1 MNRSQFTRTF
11 AGILFLLLG
20 GALLLQN
27 TNVIDIADISKQ
39 YWPLLIVLA
48 GLMVLLNNVKS
59 WLFALFLVL
68 LGGLYQLR
76 ELDVVSFEPWPVIV
90 SLFFIAVGLSF
101 IFRQSYINKNLTK
114 DQRDDVTA
122 IMGGADTTNASQDF
136 KAAKLTAIMGGAKI
150 DLRKAVIKDEAV
162 IEVFAF
168 WGGVEILV
176 PKDVVIRNRLNNIMA
191 GTDDRTEQES
201 KKGAPVIVITGDI
214 IMAGVD
220 IRNTA
225 R

>member
-1 MNRSQFTRTF
+1 MNRSQLTRTF

-27 TNVIDIADISKQ
+27 TNVIDIADVSKQ

-48 GLMVLLNNVKS
+48 GLMVLLNNAKS
-59 WLFALFLVL
+59 WLFALFLIV

-76 ELDVVSFEPWPVIV
+76 ELDIVSFEPWPVIV

-201 KKGAPVIVITGDI
+201 KKDAPVIVLTGDV

>member
-1 MNRSQFTRTF
+1 MNRSQLTRTF

-27 TNVIDIADISKQ
+27 TNVIDIADVSKQ

-48 GLMVLLNNVKS
+48 GLMVLLNNAKS
-59 WLFALFLVL
+59 WLFALFLIV

-76 ELDVVSFEPWPVIV
+76 ELDIVSFEPWPVIV

-176 PKDVVIRNRLNNIMA
+176 PKDVVIRNKLNNIMA

-201 KKGAPVIVITGDI
+201 KKDAPVIVITGDI

>member
-1 MNRSQFTRTF
+1 MNRSHLTRTV
-11 AGILFLLLG
+11 AGFLLLLLG

-27 TNVIDIADISKQ
+27 TNVIDVGDVWKD

-48 GLMVLLNNVKS
+48 GVMVLLNNARS
-59 WLFALFLVL
+59 WLVASFLIV

-76 ELDVVSFEPWPVIV
+76 ELDIVSFEPWPVVI
-90 SLFFIAVGLSF
+90 SLFVMAVGLSF
-101 IFRQSYINKNLTK
+101 IFRRSYINKNLTK

-122 IMGGADTTNASQDF
+122 IMGGADTANTSQDF
-136 KAAKLTAIMGGAKI
+136 KAARLTAIMGGAKL

-168 WGGVEILV
+168 WGGIEIIA
-176 PKDVVIRNRLNNIMA
+176 PKDVVIRNKVNNIMA
-191 GTDDRTEQES
+191 GTDDRTEQDT
-201 KKGAPVIVITGDI
+201 KKGAPVLVITGDA
-214 IMAGVD
+214 IMSGID

-225 R
+225 K